1 MIIYDYIYDDIWWY
15 MIIYDY
21 LWLYMIIYD
30 YIYIWWYMI
39 IYDDIWWYMI
49 IYDDIWWYM
58 IIYDGIWWYMI
69 MFDYIWLFYMILV
82 YILRTWWFSHIH
94 IHTHQEVRWSSENV
108 VEHKVIRESSQ
119 TPPIL
124 EILIVFMLS
133 GGYAGAK
140 ELCVSYDMIVYWSRY
155 KVGPPR

>member
-1 MIIYDYIYDDIWWY
+1 MIIYDYIYDDIW
-15 MIIYDY
+15 
-21 LWLYMIIYD
+21 LYMIIYD
-30 YIYIWWYMI
+30 YIWLYMIIYIWWYMI

>member
-1 MIIYDYIYDDIWWY
+1 MIIFDYIYDDIWWY

-21 LWLYMIIYD
+21 IWL
-30 YIYIWWYMI
+30 YIWWYMI

-69 MFDYIWLFYMILV
+69 MFDYIWLVYMILI

-94 IHTHQEVRWSSENV
+94 IHTHQEVRWSSKNV

-124 EILIVFMLS
+124 EILIVFMVS

-140 ELCVSYDMIVYWSRY
+140 ELCVSYDMIVYWSGY